1 MLMMSSW
8 LKRPWPRVVWFA
20 ALVAG
25 LFCVPAAWPKAAGQI
40 SRAGRV
46 VGYIDGFSYD
56 GGQFH
61 VMGWACQQGNAASV
75 EVHVYADHSAYEKPP
90 GTFVTAGRAD
100 LDSEAAIG
108 EACQDPRGGK
118 HRFKIDLP
126 NQALKTFQNR
136 ILYAHGIAVAGNVEN
151 SAIAQSGSKR
161 FPEPRW
167 PPAPPTPDLLDSA
180 RVAVFDTAK
189 ASRSTFLTRKPALSA
204 MTRERSIWLLRIM
217 SRAPVS
223 GPRSRA

>member
-1 MLMMSSW
+1 MLV
-8 LKRPWPRVVWFA
+8 LKWPRVVSFV

-25 LFCVPAAWPKAAGQI
+25 LFCVAAAWPKASGQT

-46 VGYIDGFSYD
+46 VGSIDGFSYD

-61 VMGWACQQGNAASV
+61 VVGWACQQGNPASI
-75 EVHVYADHSAYEKPP
+75 EVHVYADRSAYDKPP

-100 LDSEAAIG
+100 LDSEAAVG
-108 EACQDPRGGK
+108 KACQDPRSGK

-126 NQALKTFQNR
+126 NQALKTYQNR
-136 ILYAHGIAVAGNVEN
+136 ILYAHGIAVARNVDN

-167 PPAPPTPDLLDSA
+167 PPAPPTPDLLDGA

-189 ASRSTFLTRKPALSA
+189 DSCEQVDIPDAQARAFRDDKGTIHLV
-204 MTRERSIWLLRIM
+204 WLPRIT
-217 SRAPVS
+217 SRAPAS
-223 GPRSRA
+223 GPRSIA